1 MESESTSPT
10 SELASTPKASDAPE
24 CGAPTNRPDHL
35 AALCASAGFP
45 ARHLATPVK
54 HDNAWGEAYRH
65 ALAQVGTGCILV
77 LSGLR
82 GTGKTRM
89 ALSLARYVLSK
100 GPGLYAHTD
109 GRATGVRYMR
119 AMDLFLDLRAAFHKS
134 DHTEKEVLQTIN
146 RKAFLVIDEVQ
157 ERGGSDWEDRILTNV
172 IDSRYG
178 AMLDTVL
185 ITNTKYDEFVKSV
198 GPSIHSRINETG
210 TFIDCTWESFR
221 KAGT

>member
-1 MESESTSPT
+1 M
-10 SELASTPKASDAPE
+10 
-24 CGAPTNRPDHL
+24 
-35 AALCASAGFP
+35 CASAGFP
-45 ARHLATPVK
+45 TRHLLTPVK
-54 HDNAWGEAYRH
+54 HDNPWGDAYRH
-65 ALAQVGTGCILV
+65 ALSQVGTGCILV

-100 GPGLYAHTD
+100 GQDLYTRTD
-109 GRATGVRYMR
+109 KRASGVRYMR
-119 AMDLFLDLRAAFHKS
+119 AMDLFLDLRAAFQKS
-134 DHTEKEVLQTIN
+134 DRSERDVLDALN

-210 TFIDCTWESFR
+210 VFIDCTWESFR